1 MRRAAGMGLLNR
13 AINFFA
19 HFEFHRLPEN
29 RSGEGERME
38 LAVFAAR
45 IHVCRERLD
54 EFRVNV
60 SAQRRYVKISVV
72 HAADDGTESERD
84 EFANQLARIHF
95 PDGEQPAQT
104 DARQIFLAPPS
115 EVFEKNVAEDAA
127 GDAARLECEQ
137 ALGHFLLI
145 LVIGTAAADKHCFQW
160 QTNGPRL
167 LFEQFQAHAVHRNA
181 LKMFVARREQ
191 RDHFITAGL
200 HQLDRKSTR
209 LNSSHSQI
217 SYAV

>member
-19 HFEFHRLPEN
+19 YFEFHRLPEN

-45 IHVCRERLD
+45 IHVRRQRTDKFCVE
-54 EFRVNV
+54 V
-60 SAQRRYVKISVV
+60 SAQGGFVEVSVV

-127 GDAARLECEQ
+127 GDAARLKFEQ
-137 ALGHFLLI
+137 APGHFLLI
-145 LVIGTAAADKHCFQW
+145 LDVGTAAADKHCFQW
-160 QTNGPRL
+160 
-167 LFEQFQAHAVHRNA
+167 
-181 LKMFVARREQ
+181 
-191 RDHFITAGL
+191 
-200 HQLDRKSTR
+200 
-209 LNSSHSQI
+209 
-217 SYAV
+217 